1 MTATVIDFEGTLI
14 KHPSDTLVRY
24 ADFGPMLTAAETIAS
39 ATATCAAD
47 TALTIG
53 TVSVIS
59 VDTAVPT
66 KQGLRTISANKG
78 VSFELSGGTAID
90 EDDEAVRIT
99 ISATLNTGKIA
110 VRTARLRV
118 ANGG

>member
-1 MTATVIDFEGTLI
+1 MTNSVIDFEGTLI
-14 KHPSDTLVRY
+14 KHASDTLVRY
-24 ADFGPMLTAAETIAS
+24 ADFGPMLTSTETIVS

-53 TVSVIS
+53 SVSVIS
-59 VDTAVPT
+59 VDTSVPT
-66 KQGLRTISANKG
+66 KQGTRTISANKG
-78 VSFELSGGTAID
+78 VSFALSGGTAID
-90 EDDEAVRIT
+90 DTDEAVRIT

-118 ANGG
+118 AS